1 MSEQPETPKPEAP
14 TPEESKAEAPKPGA
28 PKTEAP
34 KPSKDGSPSD
44 MITFD
49 DFIKI
54 KLRVGRVL
62 EATVHPNADKLL
74 VLKVDLGDEQRQ
86 IVAGLKAFYE
96 PESLVGKNL
105 IIVANLAPRKMRG
118 LESQGML
125 LAASTDDHSQ
135 VIIVTADADIPPGSG
150 VG

>member
-54 KLRVGRVL
+54 KLRVGSVL
-62 EATVHPNADKLL
+62 EASVHPNADKLL

-86 IVAGLKAFYE
+86 IVAGLKAYYE

-135 VIIVTADADIPPGSG
+135 VIIVTTDADIPPGSG

>member
-1 MSEQPETPKPEAP
+1 MSEQPETQQPESPPPEAP
-14 TPEESKAEAPKPGA
+14 
-28 PKTEAP
+28 KT
-34 KPSKDGSPSD
+34 DRVDSPSD
-44 MITFD
+44 TITFD
-49 DFIKI
+49 DFAKI
-54 KLRVGRVL
+54 KLRVGRVI
-62 EATVHPNADKLL
+62 EASEHPNADKLL

-86 IVAGLKAFYE
+86 IVAGLKAFYD

-135 VIIVTADADIPPGSG
+135 VIIVTTDADIAPGSG
-150 VG
+150 VS

>member
-49 DFIKI
+49 DFISKS
-54 KLRVGRVL
+54 
-62 EATVHPNADKLL
+62 AQKLL
-74 VLKVDLGDEQRQ
+74 
-86 IVAGLKAFYE
+86 
-96 PESLVGKNL
+96 SL
-105 IIVANLAPRKMRG
+105 IILR
-118 LESQGML
+118 L
-125 LAASTDDHSQ
+125 
-135 VIIVTADADIPPGSG
+135 
-150 VG
+150 

>member
-1 MSEQPETPKPEAP
+1 MSEQPETQQPESPPPEAP
-14 TPEESKAEAPKPGA
+14 
-28 PKTEAP
+28 KT
-34 KPSKDGSPSD
+34 DRVDSPSD
-44 MITFD
+44 TITFD
-49 DFIKI
+49 DFAKI

-62 EATVHPNADKLL
+62 EASEHPNADKLL

-86 IVAGLKAFYE
+86 IVAGLKAFYD

-135 VIIVTADADIPPGSG
+135 VIIVTTDTDIAPGSG
-150 VG
+150 VS

>member
-14 TPEESKAEAPKPGA
+14 IPEESKAEAPKPGA

-62 EATVHPNADKLL
+62 EASVHPNADKLL

-86 IVAGLKAFYE
+86 IVAGLKAYYE

-135 VIIVTADADIPPGSG
+135 VIIVTTDADIAPGSG